1 MSQDSVE
8 KLLGR
13 LITDDCFRTEA
24 AGSLEELCRLEGYN
38 LTEGELN
45 LVTRIDV
52 QAFERVAVQ
61 LDPGLRRAGRV
72 IFMSGKK
79 GNG

>member
-13 LITDDCFRTEA
+13 LITDDRFRTEA
-24 AGSLEELCRLEGYN
+24 AASLEKLCRQEGYN

-45 LVTRIDV
+45 MVVRLDMH
-52 QAFERVAVQ
+52 AFENLAGK
-61 LDPGLRRAGRV
+61 LDPGLRRAGRTL
-72 IFMSGKK
+72 
-79 GNG
+79 

>member
-13 LITDDCFRTEA
+13 LITDDRFRTEA
-24 AGSLEELCRLEGYN
+24 AASLEELCRLEGYN

-45 LVTRIDV
+45 LVARIDV
-52 QAFERVAVQ
+52 RAFERVAVQ

-72 IFMSGKK
+72 ALNTDKK
-79 GNG
+79 DNP

>member
-13 LITDDCFRTEA
+13 LITDDRFRTEA
-24 AGSLEELCRLEGYN
+24 AASLEKLCRLEGYD

-45 LVTRIDV
+45 LVARLDV
-52 QAFERVAVQ
+52 HAFEKVAGK
-61 LDPGLRRAGRV
+61 LDPGLRRAGRAL
-72 IFMSGKK
+72 
-79 GNG
+79 

>member
-13 LITDDCFRTEA
+13 LITDDRFRTEA
-24 AGSLEELCRLEGYN
+24 AASLEKICRLEGYD

-45 LVTRIDV
+45 LVARLDV
-52 QAFERVAVQ
+52 HTFEKVAVQ
-61 LDPGLRRAGRV
+61 LDPGLRRAGRTL
-72 IFMSGKK
+72 
-79 GNG
+79 

>member
-13 LITDDCFRTEA
+13 LITDDRFRTEA
-24 AGSLEELCRLEGYN
+24 AASLEKLCRLEGYD

-45 LVTRIDV
+45 MIARIDV
-52 QAFERVAVQ
+52 QAFARVAVQ
-61 LDPGLRRAGRV
+61 LDPGLRRAGRA
-72 IFMSGKK
+72 G
-79 GNG
+79 

>member
-13 LITDDCFRTEA
+13 LITDARFRSEA
-24 AGSLEELCRLEGYN
+24 SASLEKLCRLEGYT

-45 LVTRIDV
+45 LVARIDV

-61 LDPGLRRAGRV
+61 LDPGLRRAGRAL
-72 IFMSGKK
+72 
-79 GNG
+79 

>member
-13 LITDDCFRTEA
+13 FITDDRFRTDA
-24 AGSLEELCRLEGYN
+24 AASLEKTCRLEGYN

-45 LVTRIDV
+45 LVARIDM
-52 QAFERVAVQ
+52 QAFEKVAVQ
-61 LDPGLRRAGRV
+61 LDPGLRRAGRP
-72 IFMSGKK
+72 
-79 GNG
+79 

>member
-13 LITDDCFRTEA
+13 FITDDRFRTEA
-24 AGSLEELCRLEGYN
+24 AASLEKLCHLEGYN

-45 LVTRIDV
+45 LVARIDM
-52 QAFERVAVQ
+52 QTFEKVAVQ
-61 LDPGLRRAGRV
+61 LDPGLRRAGRPL
-72 IFMSGKK
+72 
-79 GNG
+79 

>member
-13 LITDDCFRTEA
+13 LITDDSFRTEA
-24 AGSLEELCRLEGYN
+24 AASLEELCRLEGYL

-45 LVTRIDV
+45 LVARIDV
-52 QAFERVAVQ
+52 HAFERVAVQ

-72 IFMSGKK
+72 VLMPGKQ

>member
-8 KLLGR
+8 KLIGR
-13 LITDDCFRTEA
+13 FITDDRFRAEA
-24 AGSLEELCRLEGYN
+24 AASLEELCRLEGYD

-45 LVTRIDV
+45 LVARIDV
-52 QAFERVAVQ
+52 RAFEELAVQ

-72 IFMSGKK
+72 VLITGKK
-79 GNG
+79 GNP

>member
-13 LITDDCFRTEA
+13 LITDDRFRTEA
-24 AGSLEELCRLEGYN
+24 AASLEKLCRLEGYN

-45 LVTRIDV
+45 LVARTDLQPFARI
-52 QAFERVAVQ
+52 AGQ
-61 LDPGLRRAGRV
+61 LDPGLRRAGRPCER
-72 IFMSGKK
+72 
-79 GNG
+79 

>member
-13 LITDDCFRTEA
+13 LITDDRFRTEA
-24 AGSLEELCRLEGYN
+24 VASLEKLCRLEGYN

-45 LVTRIDV
+45 LVARIDV
-52 QAFERVAVQ
+52 HAFERVAAQ
-61 LDPGLRRAGRV
+61 LDPGLRRAGRAL
-72 IFMSGKK
+72 
-79 GNG
+79 